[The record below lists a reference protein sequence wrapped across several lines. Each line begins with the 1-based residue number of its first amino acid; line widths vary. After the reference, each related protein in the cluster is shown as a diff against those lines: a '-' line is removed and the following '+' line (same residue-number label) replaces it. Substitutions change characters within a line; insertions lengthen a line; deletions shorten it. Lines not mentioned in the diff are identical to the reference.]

1 MDFWPTQASVIGS
14 RLDCFGCS
22 QLDLRVA
29 KAQISLDFQINQP
42 LSDREN
48 FFIHRLNYS
57 LFLISDLEL
66 HSRFLPELN
75 SVATEEA
82 KRQFE
87 DLVWGPGGVFNPN
100 WYNESK
106 LT

>member
-1 MDFWPTQASVIGS
+1 
-14 RLDCFGCS
+14 
-22 QLDLRVA
+22 LDLSIA

-48 FFIHRLNYS
+48 FFIHRLNYG

-66 HSRFLPELN
+66 YSRFLPELS
-75 SVATEEA
+75 SVAAEEA

-87 DLVWGPGGVFNPN
+87 DLV
-100 WYNESK
+100 
-106 LT
+106 